1 MGVMSDEGRGFL
13 RGCYFGEFT
22 QHGVLDVDHGSKY
35 HSTEELEKLTAYF
48 AAVGITLVP
57 FQSSESGGWH
67 LYFFFDCFVLSQE
80 VETTIKN
87 YLRARKYEIKSG
99 TLEVFP
105 SGNALRLPLQQG
117 FAWLTADGKTKFKRE
132 ELSKDEA
139 LALFLNNR
147 KQNSINWEIAKNRIE
162 GYLSALADCAGDA
175 SAGTEEIPNDEGF
188 EGLFRGGL
196 DWEKYQRGRE
206 YWLSGLTDKSQRHD
220 AVICIGHYLWYGDK
234 ASGLSPL
241 PHPRNARARA
251 VKIEGW
257 LEKNHNGQ
265 SKAVNCG
272 QWSEVASQID
282 RATSWT
288 RQTPLV
294 IEKYEPYPLTDRLLK
309 RLEWLYQKT
318 GKIWTIEELEKANT
332 DRSQDARH
340 RIAVAVAQLEAQG
353 QLITKSAVARRAGAC
368 RKTVIKN
375 ADLLACCGGVY
386 NGGAGGCLWSL
397 QVIQDSSIAGS
408 NDRSIQEF
416 IPLSLSVFE
425 PVKAGPF
432 KVAPLFSCLADE
444 PITGAQRKDQALRV
458 PSEVLTPGPTPCD
471 IQALRHV
478 TAGGTDLFDPECYTD
493 ATRFSIGAFERK
505 NSENCAG
512 TFFWSGEKYNRV
524 DSDATN
530 YKFLTTAQHRM
541 GSRKKD
547 KICGSSLYHLSI
559 GTRSR
564 APPVVDVIQ
573 RW

>member
-1 MGVMSDEGRGFL
+1 MSDEGRGLL
-13 RGCYFGEFT
+13 RGCYFGELT
-22 QHGVLDVDHGSKY
+22 QHGVLDVDQESKY
-35 HSTEELEKLTAYF
+35 HSAQELEKLTAYF

-139 LALFLNNR
+139 LASFLNDR

-162 GYLSALADCAGDA
+162 GYLLALADCAGDA
-175 SAGTEEIPNDEGF
+175 GAGTEEIPNDEGF

-196 DWEKYQRGRE
+196 DWEKYQRGRD

-241 PHPRNARARA
+241 PHPRNAKARA
-251 VKIEGW
+251 AKIEGW

-265 SKAVNCG
+265 SKAVNSG
-272 QWSEVASQID
+272 QWSEVAGQIE

-294 IEKYEPYPLTDRLLK
+294 KEKYEPYPLTDRLLK

-318 GKIWTIEELEKANT
+318 GKLWTIEELEKANI
-332 DRSQDARH
+332 DRSQDART
-340 RIAVAVAQLEAQG
+340 RIAVAVAQLELEGSEIDKA
-353 QLITKSAVARRAGAC
+353 KVARRAGAC
-368 RKTVIKN
+368 RKTVRKHE
-375 ADLLACCGGVY
+375 DLLGRWGSVY
-386 NGGAGGCLWSL
+386 NGGAGGHARSL
-397 QVIQDSSIAGS
+397 QLVRDSSIAGLV
-408 NDRSIQEF
+408 DRLTHEF
-416 IPLSLSVFE
+416 IPSSFSASE
-425 PVKAGPF
+425 PVSGGSF
-432 KVAPLFSCLADE
+432 NVAPLFSCLANE

-458 PSEVLTPGPTPCD
+458 PSEVLTPGPAPGD
-471 IQALRHV
+471 FQALRHV
-478 TAGGTDLFDPECYTD
+478 TAGGTALFDPRCYTT
-493 ATRFSIGAFERK
+493 ATTFSTGAQEAISSQISAGGSLWGERK
-505 NSENCAG
+505 HKQ
-512 TFFWSGEKYNRV
+512 TVF
-524 DSDATN
+524 DTTN
-530 YKFLTTAQHRM
+530 YKILTSVKASLWSQ
-541 GSRKKD
+541 KKD
-547 KICGSSLYHLSI
+547 KICSVLLFTLFHRK
-559 GTRSR
+559 RSR
-564 APPVVDVIQ
+564 APPGATVIQ